1 MVRSGSTPPAGIGP
15 GCEHAADVGHDHPEP
30 EIVAPNGKLN
40 DTPTGPTAAWV
51 PPLATRAVNTDEPP
65 GFNTC
70 AAVNATV
77 ASTDAVRSTTGTDT
91 DPPLLFGIVSDAAD
105 TCADTDTEPTLPA
118 DTDTDTEITGN
129 DPPADTG
136 PADAQ
141 LTGHE
146 PEHVHPE
153 PDATIC
159 DTGPPA
165 DTDTVTGPD
174 ADCAPTFDTV
184 TGTTAD
190 WPATT

>member
-1 MVRSGSTPPAGIGP
+1 M
-15 GCEHAADVGHDHPEP
+15 GH
-30 EIVAPNGKLN
+30 
-40 DTPTGPTAAWV
+40 
-51 PPLATRAVNTDEPP
+51 
-65 GFNTC
+65 
-70 AAVNATV
+70 
-77 ASTDAVRSTTGTDT
+77 TTGTDT

-184 TGTTAD
+184 TEMVPVEPAAMLAG
-190 WPATT
+190 PATEGRRSTTGGRAITAAVVAPVLLLAFESPGEEAVAVNTA